1 MKKNLTKIVLFIM
14 LLLPFVASAKTYE
27 GKGAASPEEAV
38 RQYLHALKKCD
49 YDKII
54 SCYAV
59 ESFTENYEINEQVK
73 IFNSAFP
80 VMKMIYTKDNLLK
93 QTGKFE
99 VLSAITRIIKFQIWT
114 LNENDFFEDGDVI
127 IVKDS
132 VQDTVD
138 QAFPTEAEKRLSL
151 VEFSNE
157 FIPLDLFL
165 ESMSSVDFLERLRS
179 GDFSSSLSDSMDNEE
194 IDRMI
199 EHLNQK
205 YEKTKSI
212 YGCKDIKPVIACFYI
227 SGKKY
232 YYVTDTIQYGNKW
245 YISPEHGY
253 LASMIQLSIPS
264 GCIVSAD

>member
-1 MKKNLTKIVLFIM
+1 MKKNLTKFVLFAM
-14 LLLPFVASAKTYE
+14 LLLPFMACAQTFE
-27 GKGAASPEEAV
+27 GKGATSPEEAV
-38 RQYLHALKKCD
+38 SQYLSALKKCD

-73 IFNSAFP
+73 KFNCATP

-99 VLSAITRIIKFQIWT
+99 VLSAIARMIKFQIWT
-114 LNENDFFEDGDVI
+114 LNENNFFEDGNVI
-127 IVKDS
+127 MVKDS
-132 VQDTVD
+132 VQEVVD
-138 QAFPTEAEKRLSL
+138 QAFPTEAEKTLSL
-151 VEFSNE
+151 IEFSNE

-165 ESMSSVDFLERLRS
+165 KSMRS
-179 GDFSSSLSDSMDNEE
+179 GDFSSSVFCYMDSEE
-194 IDRMI
+194 IDGRL
-199 EHLNQK
+199 EELNQK
-205 YEKTKSI
+205 YEKTKII

-253 LASMIQLSIPS
+253 LASLITLSIPS
-264 GCIVSAD
+264 GCIFSADKL